1 MTTSKQEPKL
11 LEEPKHRE
19 MARRIRDHQWETLER
34 IADKNP
40 LYVCW
45 WDKNRHHRRREHQP
59 DDLKVCGLIDGMELV
74 HWLKTHPEWTTTGDW
89 SDERYAAPV
98 WITEAG
104 RTALENRHLYDMEPV
119 EGGLVEPGWRAKP
132 RQQGYSSGHDALPGS

>member
-1 MTTSKQEPKL
+1 MKNRNTGKWRDASATTSGKRSNGSRTKTRSTYAGGTRTDATA
-11 LEEPKHRE
+11 H
-19 MARRIRDHQWETLER
+19 
-34 IADKNP
+34 
-40 LYVCW
+40 
-45 WDKNRHHRRREHQP
+45 RREHQP

>member
-11 LEEPKHRE
+11 LEEPKHQA

-40 LYVCW
+40 LYICW
-45 WDKNRHHRRREHQP
+45 WDKNRRHGPREHQP

-74 HWLKTHPEWTTTGDW
+74 HWLKAHPEWTTTGDW
-89 SDERYAAPV
+89 SAERYAAPV

-119 EGGLVEPGWRAKP
+119 EGGLVEPGWRAQP
-132 RQQGYSSGHDALPGS
+132 RQQGCTDGHDALPGS

>member
-1 MTTSKQEPKL
+1 
-11 LEEPKHRE
+11 

-45 WDKNRHHRRREHQP
+45 WDKNRRHGRREHQP

-89 SDERYAAPV
+89 SEERYAAPV

-119 EGGLVEPGWRAKP
+119 KGGLVEPGWRAKP
-132 RQQGYSSGHDALPGS
+132 RQQGYSRP

>member
-45 WDKNRHHRRREHQP
+45 WDKNRRHDPREHQP
-59 DDLKVCGLIDGMELV
+59 NDLKVCGLIDGMELV

-89 SDERYAAPV
+89 SDDPQLRPCGYRAAAP
-98 WITEAG
+98 T
-104 RTALENRHLYDMEPV
+104 
-119 EGGLVEPGWRAKP
+119 GG
-132 RQQGYSSGHDALPGS
+132 